1 MAQREGRFEDA
12 LVMLRDALRLF
23 PSLGDR
29 FHASAVLSKIT
40 SVLASTKQ
48 ARAAAQLLGRA
59 EALREEVGIRPVW
72 LEKVN
77 QGTLAIL
84 HAELDEAAFAEAW
97 EVGRAMTLDEA
108 VALALEP

>member
-1 MAQREGRFEDA
+1 MLFASSQAWGIAFMLQRYLARS
-12 LVMLRDALRLF
+12 
-23 PSLGDR
+23 P
-29 FHASAVLSKIT
+29 ASSPQ
-40 SVLASTKQ
+40 TKQ